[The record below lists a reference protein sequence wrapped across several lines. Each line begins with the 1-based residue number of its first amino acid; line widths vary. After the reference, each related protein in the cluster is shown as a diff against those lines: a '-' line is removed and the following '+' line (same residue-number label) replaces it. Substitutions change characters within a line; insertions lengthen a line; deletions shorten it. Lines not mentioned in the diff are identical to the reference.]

1 MAQNGTMKGTRAAL
15 QGAGAQRSRTARSPV
30 FQTEEGKSPFE
41 GQANPLEGKGPMR
54 EKIDQMRHLHDFLN
68 NPTPF
73 DLKDEPLTTS
83 SSAEEIEERRAELTY
98 QSKLLRSL
106 LSVIE
111 DELKKLERVT
121 PEERRSRTPRSPIF
135 GEEGAQGLSAD

>member
-1 MAQNGTMKGTRAAL
+1 MAQDGTLKGTRAAL
-15 QGAGAQRSRTARSPV
+15 QGAAGPRERTARSAI
-30 FQTEEGKSPFE
+30 FETEDGKSPLE
-41 GQANPLEGKGPMR
+41 GQGSPLEGKGPMR
-54 EKIDQMRHLHDFLN
+54 EKMDQIRHLHDFLN
-68 NPTPF
+68 NPAPF

-83 SSAEEIEERRAELTY
+83 STPEEIEERRADLTY

-121 PEERRSRTPRSPIF
+121 PEERRARTPRSPIF